1 MDLKILP
8 EYLKYVFLED
18 NEARPMVI
26 SNSLTDE
33 EESRLVEV
41 LKKHRATNGWH
52 ISDLKGISPFY
63 YMHKINMEAE
73 YKLVRQP
80 QRRLNPS
87 MNEEVRKEVLKLLE
101 VSLIYPIS
109 DSAWVSPV
117 QVVPNKGGMT
127 VIRNEKNDLIPTRT
141 VTGWRMCIDYRKLND
156 ATRKDHFPIP
166 FMDQM
171 LERLA
176 SQSFY
181 CFLDGYSG
189 YNQIV
194 VDPNDQEKT
203 TFTCPF
209 GVFAYRRMPFGLCND
224 PATFQRC
231 MMEIFANMVDNQ
243 NRTQIK

>member
-1 MDLKILP
+1 MKGKVDLKILP

-41 LKKHRATNGWH
+41 LKKHRATIGWH

-101 VSLIYPIS
+101 AGLIYPIY
-109 DSAWVSPV
+109 DSA
-117 QVVPNKGGMT
+117 
-127 VIRNEKNDLIPTRT
+127 
-141 VTGWRMCIDYRKLND
+141 
-156 ATRKDHFPIP
+156 
-166 FMDQM
+166 
-171 LERLA
+171 
-176 SQSFY
+176 
-181 CFLDGYSG
+181 
-189 YNQIV
+189 
-194 VDPNDQEKT
+194 
-203 TFTCPF
+203 
-209 GVFAYRRMPFGLCND
+209 
-224 PATFQRC
+224 
-231 MMEIFANMVDNQ
+231 
-243 NRTQIK
+243 